1 MADISKI
8 TLPDNSQYNLKD
20 ARVPADAKFTDTN
33 NAVTQTITNDNKNY
47 RVLLSGT
54 DDNTTRTEGA
64 RKDGDFYY
72 NPSSNTLHSGS
83 FDGVIREHD
92 INWGTKKFT
101 GSFALGDAFLND
113 YLRANRFSGLKAEGI
128 TVEYSTDAGNTWITY
143 DTTDLN
149 KQNLFTVDG
158 YFWVGGSSTGTV
170 TADNQLRV
178 TIDTMKARVY
188 TRLNKIQI
196 YISTNYSQNC
206 KVTIKAALGSDPN
219 NYTLTICENQPISG
233 WPAWNIIPCDFTAY
247 GNSSAS
253 ASQYGQIQFTFT
265 QEGLSNTSKKG
276 GLCVQRIFGFGGVGW
291 VTPSNMA
298 LSGHAYTFDGDMNVS
313 FPKNVHAAS
322 FNGHTI
328 ASSVPADA
336 KFTDTTYE
344 SKTAASGGT
353 DVSLVT
359 TGEKYTW
366 NNKSSLTLGTTS
378 STAYRGDYGN
388 TAYTHA
394 TDSSRL
400 TTAKSSGLYKVAVTN
415 QGHVASVTEVA
426 KSDITGLGIPAQ
438 DTTYTFDAVDGQLRV
453 TPSSGSSYLVP
464 LGDGNASVVYYE
476 LDFNGSSTIEQ
487 SGEVASIADQII
499 QDFEDGNRKIIVGAR
514 NTIIDDLIDESETS
528 ATNVLY
534 FDITSVSGTESIT
547 ITGSVFD
554 GVHYI
559 NNEAINKY
567 TLIISNTAETGITW
581 VAMMQRN
588 NMIVETDKAG
598 LMDWDSY
605 SQLMNE
611 TSRDYSYT
619 PTYNTSNSNKVWKT
633 DANGSPAWRKN
644 DGVSWTL
651 DFNGSDTAT
660 VPASMISEIRT
671 AYSGGSVIIVRA
683 INVTLGTVANNS
695 RIEFHMTTI
704 GMTGTFALVGYY
716 VGEPPIAGVSKIMNF
731 ILTITPN
738 TVSNLD
744 GTAVIESD
752 NLEVSNTRRGLMA
765 PTVFRQIWNRAS
777 SSDDSDASKNTD
789 NANKV
794 WKCDASGNPGWRTD
808 ADTTYS
814 TVDYNSSGLSSADM
828 YRRVYNV
835 DSTDGSV
842 VSSRN
847 WYVYMTGSDGSPGWR
862 DNAATY
868 NHPGLFGSSQ
878 YRQIFNRVSATDDSY
893 NTDNANKVWKCNASG
908 TPAWRDDDNTTYSDF
923 TAATSSAAG
932 THGLVPAPA
941 AGKQASY
948 LRGDKTWQAAAN
960 NLTTTAGGLLL
971 DARQGKALNDKITA
985 IEGNDHYTNSV
996 MTNVT
1001 NATIIKFGR
1010 DTGAITNSIWN
1021 FDASGTFSSIYWAI
1035 VYVDNTSSTWVCT
1048 ATAIVSSTT
1057 VRARLHQRNAMNTN
1071 QTVDAGPHVSVV
1083 VCGVA
1088 K

>member
-8 TLPDNSQYNLKD
+8 TLPDNSQYDIKDAKKSGVYFVIGTQTAKTGAWTGNIDVDELYDGLTIAYYLPRDPSGNATLNLTLKD
-20 ARVPADAKFTDTN
+20 
-33 NAVTQTITNDNKNY
+33 
-47 RVLLSGT
+47 
-54 DDNTTRTEGA
+54 
-64 RKDGDFYY
+64 
-72 NPSSNTLHSGS
+72 
-83 FDGVIREHD
+83 
-92 INWGTKKFT
+92 GTKT
-101 GSFALGDAFLND
+101 GA
-113 YLRANRFSGLKAEGI
+113 I
-128 TVEYSTDAGNTWITY
+128 
-143 DTTDLN
+143 
-149 KQNLFTVDG
+149 
-158 YFWVGGSSTGTV
+158 
-170 TADNQLRV
+170 
-178 TIDTMKARVY
+178 
-188 TRLNKIQI
+188 
-196 YISTNYSQNC
+196 NC
-206 KVTIKAALGSDPN
+206 
-219 NYTLTICENQPISG
+219 
-233 WPAWNIIPCDFTAY
+233 
-247 GNSSAS
+247 
-253 ASQYGQIQFTFT
+253 
-265 QEGLSNTSKKG
+265 
-276 GLCVQRIFGFGGVGW
+276 
-291 VTPSNMA
+291 
-298 LSGHAYTFDGDMNVS
+298 
-313 FPKNVHAAS
+313 
-322 FNGHTI
+322 
-328 ASSVPADA
+328 
-336 KFTDTTYE
+336 
-344 SKTAASGGT
+344 
-353 DVSLVT
+353 
-359 TGEKYTW
+359 
-366 NNKSSLTLGTTS
+366 
-378 STAYRGDYGN
+378 YRGQ
-388 TAYTHA
+388 
-394 TDSSRL
+394 SSRL
-400 TTAKSSGLYKVAVTN
+400 TTHYPVGSVIPMTYCSAGSITINGTATTDNRWIAIPFYDTNTTVIQTLTINDNKNTAGLNGVAQYNLIMEDSNKQYQGLVLTSGTGTTKEKNPVGFLPPNIFYCNGSNSYVKDAALTGTNIYTSYAIDLRYSTNCGTTLTNGKSTYLVGTIHNDGLFYLADTWWSQSLPTADGDQVYIYIGPAISNHQVHLATFHPMFWHKDGKVQLYAGASSYAINAGTVNGHTVESNVPTNAKFT
-415 QGHVASVTEVA
+415 
-426 KSDITGLGIPAQ
+426 

-487 SGEVASIADQII
+487 SGDVASIAEQII

-534 FDITSVSGTESIT
+534 FDITSVSGTKSIT

-559 NNEAINKY
+559 NHEAINKY

-704 GMTGTFALVGYY
+704 GMTGTFALIGYY
-716 VGEPPIAGVSKIMNF
+716 VGTSPLEDHSYITHY

-738 TVSNLD
+738 TISNLD
-744 GTAVIESD
+744 GTAVIENHD
-752 NLEVSNTRRGLMA
+752 LEVTNTKKGLMSA
-765 PTVFRQIWNRAS
+765 YVYRQIWNRAS
-777 SSDDSDASKNTD
+777 STDDSDASKNTD

-794 WKCDASGNPGWRTD
+794 WKCDASGTPGWRTD
-808 ADTTYS
+808 DNTTYN
-814 TVDYNSSGLSSADM
+814 TADYNSSGLSSADM
-828 YRRVYNV
+828 YRRIYNV

-842 VSSRN
+842 VSSRD
-847 WYVYMTGSDGSPGWR
+847 WYVYMTDSNGSPGWR
-862 DNAATY
+862 NNAATY

-908 TPAWRDDDNTTYSDF
+908 TPGWRDDDNTTYSDF

-941 AGKQASY
+941 SGKQASY

-985 IEGNDHYTNSV
+985 IEGNDHYTNSI

-1071 QTVDAGPHVSVV
+1071 QTVDSGPHVSVV

>member
-8 TLPDNSQYNLKD
+8 TLPDNSQYDIKVYTDHIAPMMSKTFTGVIGTANNWAGATFFFGKIQPTDFKTLWRITYRIRTYVPGKDYYDQTADVTLSGDQDALRTYSSYNSVSPYYPAYYHVLYRAKAAGISAGYGHALGVRFYSAYSPITAGYERTIDVDIIETINCTFTFYDSCLPYASIPGTGSTNYNTYSEINYCSNGLQESGDANTVNEYAGGITAGPNGLKAYSLALKINEDHWESLHTSSATTATTKVKNPTGFLVTSPMIYCSVNYNSGVVSGSSTTWFACWAIDTRYSFNVSTTSWSANGKPIYLVGTITEDKFYLKD
-20 ARVPADAKFTDTN
+20 TTWWADALPTSADGYYYWYVGQMINGYQVALHAYHPIYYYDNGIKQYNVATVTEVNGHTVNSNVPTNAKFT
-33 NAVTQTITNDNKNY
+33 
-47 RVLLSGT
+47 
-54 DDNTTRTEGA
+54 
-64 RKDGDFYY
+64 
-72 NPSSNTLHSGS
+72 
-83 FDGVIREHD
+83 
-92 INWGTKKFT
+92 
-101 GSFALGDAFLND
+101 
-113 YLRANRFSGLKAEGI
+113 
-128 TVEYSTDAGNTWITY
+128 
-143 DTTDLN
+143 
-149 KQNLFTVDG
+149 
-158 YFWVGGSSTGTV
+158 
-170 TADNQLRV
+170 
-178 TIDTMKARVY
+178 
-188 TRLNKIQI
+188 
-196 YISTNYSQNC
+196 
-206 KVTIKAALGSDPN
+206 
-219 NYTLTICENQPISG
+219 
-233 WPAWNIIPCDFTAY
+233 
-247 GNSSAS
+247 
-253 ASQYGQIQFTFT
+253 
-265 QEGLSNTSKKG
+265 
-276 GLCVQRIFGFGGVGW
+276 
-291 VTPSNMA
+291 
-298 LSGHAYTFDGDMNVS
+298 
-313 FPKNVHAAS
+313 
-322 FNGHTI
+322 
-328 ASSVPADA
+328 
-336 KFTDTTYE
+336 
-344 SKTAASGGT
+344 
-353 DVSLVT
+353 
-359 TGEKYTW
+359 
-366 NNKSSLTLGTTS
+366 
-378 STAYRGDYGN
+378 
-388 TAYTHA
+388 
-394 TDSSRL
+394 
-400 TTAKSSGLYKVAVTN
+400 
-415 QGHVASVTEVA
+415 
-426 KSDITGLGIPAQ
+426 

-514 NTIIDDLIDESETS
+514 NTIIDDLIDESETN

-683 INVTLGTVANNS
+683 INVTLGTLANNS

-814 TVDYNSSGLSSADM
+814 TADYNSSGLSSADM

-842 VSSRN
+842 VSSRD
-847 WYVYMTGSDGSPGWR
+847 WYVYMTDSNGTPGWR
-862 DNAATY
+862 NNAATY

-878 YRQIFNRVSATDDSY
+878 YRQIFNRVSETDDSY
-893 NTDNANKVWKCNASG
+893 NTDHANMVWKCDANG
-908 TPAWRDDDNTTYSDF
+908 TPAWRADANTTYSDF

-971 DARQGKALNDKITA
+971 DARQGKTLNDKITA
-985 IEGNDHYTNSV
+985 IEGNDHYTNSI
-996 MTNVT
+996 MTDTT
-1001 NATIIKFGR
+1001 NRTIRRFGT
-1010 DTGAITNSIWN
+1010 DTGKITNSLWEY
-1021 FDASGTFSSIYWAI
+1021 DLSSSFSSLYFAI

-1048 ATAIVSSTT
+1048 ASQVVSNTT